1 MAEFA
6 ADFEQTCC
14 AEGVSF
20 EGERNKHLH
29 DDLIILLARD
39 DLHINDKMRLVLIY
53 AFYRGGLIRADFE
66 KLIRF
71 IGVNDKYI
79 TGLVEKCFNNVEKLG
94 FQIFKK
100 MLKINHF
107 IKKCIM

>member
-1 MAEFA
+1 
-6 ADFEQTCC
+6 
-14 AEGVSF
+14 
-20 EGERNKHLH
+20 
-29 DDLIILLARD
+29 
-39 DLHINDKMRLVLIY
+39 MRLVLIY

-100 MLKINHF
+100 
-107 IKKCIM
+107 C

>member
-1 MAEFA
+1 MIDRSKATTSSDLMYIVAHLKGFDEERRQLTLHKTLIDECLDINALRKLAEFA

-39 DLHINDKMRLVLIY
+39 DLHINDK
-53 AFYRGGLIRADFE
+53 
-66 KLIRF
+66 
-71 IGVNDKYI
+71 
-79 TGLVEKCFNNVEKLG
+79 
-94 FQIFKK
+94 
-100 MLKINHF
+100 
-107 IKKCIM
+107 

>member
-20 EGERNKHLH
+20 EGERKHLH

-39 DLHINDKMRLVLIY
+39 DLHIMINETCIND
-53 AFYRGGLIRADFE
+53 
-66 KLIRF
+66 
-71 IGVNDKYI
+71 
-79 TGLVEKCFNNVEKLG
+79 
-94 FQIFKK
+94 
-100 MLKINHF
+100 
-107 IKKCIM
+107 